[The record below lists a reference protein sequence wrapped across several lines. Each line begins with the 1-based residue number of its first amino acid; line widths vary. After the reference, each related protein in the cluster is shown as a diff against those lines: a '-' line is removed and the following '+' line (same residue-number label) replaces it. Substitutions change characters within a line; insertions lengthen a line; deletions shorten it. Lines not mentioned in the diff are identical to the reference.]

1 MVYLWKSN
9 SVYLS
14 KSDDTKAFIIRKAA
28 PIFNTKG
35 YVATSLKDITDATN
49 MTKGAIYGNFGN
61 KEALAIA
68 VLEYSAEH
76 IFGLM
81 ATMVRAAL
89 NAPDKLRAVLT
100 FYESYITKP
109 PIDGGCP
116 ILNTAIEVDD
126 GNPNLRLKVTRML
139 ETLHSSVF
147 KILQR
152 GIREGQ
158 IKADVDIEGFG
169 YLFVASLEGAIMIAR
184 VQGDIRSY
192 RIIKKQLE
200 KNIREISL

>member
-1 MVYLWKSN
+1 M
-9 SVYLS
+9 S
-14 KSDDTKAFIIRKAA
+14 KSEETKAFIIRKAA

-35 YVATSLKDITDATN
+35 YVATSLKDITDATQ
-49 MTKGAIYGNFGN
+49 MTKGAIYGNFGS
-61 KEALAIA
+61 KEAVAIA
-68 VLEYSAEH
+68 VLEYTAQK

-81 ATMVRAAL
+81 GKMVRNAT
-89 NAPDKLRAVLT
+89 NAPDKLRAILD
-100 FYESYITKP
+100 FYESYITNP
-109 PIDGGCP
+109 PIEGGCP

-139 ETLHSSVF
+139 ETLHSSMF

-158 IKADVDIEGFG
+158 VKPDIDIEAFG
-169 YLFVASLEGAIMIAR
+169 YMFVASLEGSIMIAR

-192 RIIKKQLE
+192 MIIKKQLE
-200 KNIREISL
+200 KQIQEISL